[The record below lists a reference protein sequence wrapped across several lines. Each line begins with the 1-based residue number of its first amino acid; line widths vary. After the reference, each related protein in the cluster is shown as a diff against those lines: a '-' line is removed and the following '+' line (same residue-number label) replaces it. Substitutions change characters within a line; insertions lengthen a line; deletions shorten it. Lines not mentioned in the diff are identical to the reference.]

1 MPQNVKTNG
10 FESPEYNASSAAIVA
25 PQASV
30 AIVASDAERL
40 MDEIFEDVER
50 ILNHSP
56 ALPPDTEAWA
66 TVSTPALSLSHP
78 STPSMLV
85 HQPTQHLDDDAPTS
99 EENLLAV
106 GVDLPTEAP
115 ALESQKGSQ
124 VQWQQLLER
133 SLLILSCAAVLAAN
147 AVGFALHNRLSQ
159 SLPVAVTPTGVQSTA
174 ADQEFLGY
182 MQRSLEVL
190 DRKAAVNRQT
200 TAVATVPPAAGAPPV
215 GSANLPPVPVPS
227 SSQAGATVLERVYI
241 PVYQPP
247 QVTAAVPGV
256 PLQVA
261 PGSAVTVPTAPRAVL
276 PPTVA
281 QVPNIAPVSNYSLI
295 GILELG
301 DRSAALFEVNGNP
314 QRVQMG
320 EAIGT
325 SGWTLVAV
333 KNQEAIVRRNG
344 EVRSINI
351 GQRF

>member
-1 MPQNVKTNG
+1 MSQNVKPNG
-10 FESPEYNASSAAIVA
+10 FESPEYSAPTAAIVA

-30 AIVASDAERL
+30 AIVDSDAERL

-50 ILNHSP
+50 ILSYSP
-56 ALPPDTEAWA
+56 ALPPDTEEWT
-66 TVSTPALSLSHP
+66 TVSTPALSLAHP
-78 STPSMLV
+78 VTASILV
-85 HQPTQHLDDDAPTS
+85 HQPTRQLDDDAPTS

-106 GVDLPTEAP
+106 GVDLPAEVP
-115 ALESQKGSQ
+115 ALEGKKELQ

-147 AVGFALHNRLSQ
+147 AVGFALQNRLSQ
-159 SLPVAVTPTGVQSTA
+159 ISPVAVAPAEVQSTA
-174 ADQEFLGY
+174 ADQEFLDY

-200 TAVATVPPAAGAPPV
+200 TAVATIPPAASTPPV
-215 GSANLPPVPVPS
+215 GSANLPPVPVPGAA
-227 SSQAGATVLERVYI
+227 QAGSTVLERVYI

-261 PGSAVTVPTAPRAVL
+261 PGSAVTVPAVPQTVL

-281 QVPNIAPVSNYSLI
+281 GVPNIAPVSNYSLI
-295 GILELG
+295 GVLELG

-325 SGWTLVAV
+325 SGWTLVTV